1 MTAVKIIPTKLKGVV
16 QVPPSKS
23 LAHRAII
30 CASLAKGVSR
40 IDNIEYSKDIQAT
53 IKAMKSLGTI
63 IEEFE
68 NYLIID
74 GTTTF
79 TKQNSEIDCEESGST
94 LRFMV
99 PISIVEGNKVHFV
112 GRGNLGKRPLDTFYE
127 IFERQNIGYMYK
139 KDVLDLYVIGKLK
152 PDHYIIPGNISSQFI
167 TGLLFALPLLKGD
180 SIIEITS
187 TLESKGYIDLTL
199 QMLSQYGIKII
210 NNDYKSFVVMGNQ
223 EYQAHDYRVEADFS
237 QAAFYLVAGAIGND
251 VVLTDLNLN
260 SLQGDKATLSILE
273 AMGAKINVVSDG
285 IKVTGENL
293 SATQVDASQCPDV
306 IPVVSVALA
315 LAQGKS
321 EVINAKR
328 LRIKECDRIIATS
341 SQLNELGGSV
351 VELSDSMTIR
361 GVSEFVGG
369 NCSSFADHRIAMMLA
384 IAATRCNQSVIIDN
398 MECVDGEE
406 CEEDYRKDGKKT
418 QRSKLEIGK
427 AIGVVLGNLPSGIKI
442 DMDEV
447 AKEMKRRAPG
457 QNKMSTARK
466 EADNVE
472 IMSGLQDNITTGA
485 PLCGMIY
492 NSDQHSKDYSL
503 LKEKMRP
510 GHSDYPAF
518 VKYKGFN
525 DVRGGGHF
533 SGRITAPIVFAGAIA
548 KQILAKKGIYWW
560 PYFKY

>member
-1 MTAVKIIPTKLKGVV
+1 MTAVKITPTKLKGIV

-53 IKAMKSLGTI
+53 IKAMKSLGTK

-99 PISIVEGNKVHFV
+99 PISIVEENKVHFV

-127 IFERQNIGYMYK
+127 IFEHQNIGYMYK

-384 IAATRCNQSVIIDN
+384 IATTRCNQSVIIDN
-398 MECVDGEE
+398 MECVEKSYPSFW
-406 CEEDYRKDGKKT
+406 EDY
-418 QRSKLEIGK
+418 QS
-427 AIGVVLGNLPSGIKI
+427 LGGII
-442 DMDEV
+442 DVINME
-447 AKEMKRRAPG
+447 E
-457 QNKMSTARK
+457 
-466 EADNVE
+466 
-472 IMSGLQDNITTGA
+472 
-485 PLCGMIY
+485 
-492 NSDQHSKDYSL
+492 
-503 LKEKMRP
+503 
-510 GHSDYPAF
+510 
-518 VKYKGFN
+518 
-525 DVRGGGHF
+525 
-533 SGRITAPIVFAGAIA
+533 
-548 KQILAKKGIYWW
+548 
-560 PYFKY
+560 

>member
-99 PISIVEGNKVHFV
+99 PISIVEENKVHFV

-127 IFERQNIGYMYK
+127 IFECQNIGYMYK

-398 MECVDGEE
+398 MECVEKSYPSFW
-406 CEEDYRKDGKKT
+406 EDY
-418 QRSKLEIGK
+418 QS
-427 AIGVVLGNLPSGIKI
+427 LGGII
-442 DMDEV
+442 DVINME
-447 AKEMKRRAPG
+447 E
-457 QNKMSTARK
+457 
-466 EADNVE
+466 
-472 IMSGLQDNITTGA
+472 
-485 PLCGMIY
+485 
-492 NSDQHSKDYSL
+492 
-503 LKEKMRP
+503 
-510 GHSDYPAF
+510 
-518 VKYKGFN
+518 
-525 DVRGGGHF
+525 
-533 SGRITAPIVFAGAIA
+533 
-548 KQILAKKGIYWW
+548 
-560 PYFKY
+560 

>member
-53 IKAMKSLGTI
+53 IKAMKSLGTK

-99 PISIVEGNKVHFV
+99 PISIVEENKVHFV

-398 MECVDGEE
+398 MECVEKSYPSFW
-406 CEEDYRKDGKKT
+406 EDY
-418 QRSKLEIGK
+418 QS
-427 AIGVVLGNLPSGIKI
+427 LGGII
-442 DMDEV
+442 DVINME
-447 AKEMKRRAPG
+447 E
-457 QNKMSTARK
+457 
-466 EADNVE
+466 
-472 IMSGLQDNITTGA
+472 
-485 PLCGMIY
+485 
-492 NSDQHSKDYSL
+492 
-503 LKEKMRP
+503 
-510 GHSDYPAF
+510 
-518 VKYKGFN
+518 
-525 DVRGGGHF
+525 
-533 SGRITAPIVFAGAIA
+533 
-548 KQILAKKGIYWW
+548 
-560 PYFKY
+560 

>member
-99 PISIVEGNKVHFV
+99 PISIVEENKVHFV

-210 NNDYKSFVVMGNQ
+210 NNDYKSCVVMGNQ

-398 MECVDGEE
+398 MECVEKSYPSFW
-406 CEEDYRKDGKKT
+406 EDY
-418 QRSKLEIGK
+418 QS
-427 AIGVVLGNLPSGIKI
+427 LGGII
-442 DMDEV
+442 DVINME
-447 AKEMKRRAPG
+447 E
-457 QNKMSTARK
+457 
-466 EADNVE
+466 
-472 IMSGLQDNITTGA
+472 
-485 PLCGMIY
+485 
-492 NSDQHSKDYSL
+492 
-503 LKEKMRP
+503 
-510 GHSDYPAF
+510 
-518 VKYKGFN
+518 
-525 DVRGGGHF
+525 
-533 SGRITAPIVFAGAIA
+533 
-548 KQILAKKGIYWW
+548 
-560 PYFKY
+560 

>member
-1 MTAVKIIPTKLKGVV
+1 MTAVKITPTKLKGIV

-53 IKAMKSLGTI
+53 IKAMKSLGTK

-94 LRFMV
+94 LRFMI
-99 PISIVEGNKVHFV
+99 PISIVEENKVHFV

-139 KDVLDLYVIGKLK
+139 KDILDLYVIGKLK

-180 SIIEITS
+180 SIIEISS

-273 AMGAKINVVSDG
+273 AMGAKISVVSDG

-398 MECVDGEE
+398 MECVEKSYPSFW
-406 CEEDYRKDGKKT
+406 EDY
-418 QRSKLEIGK
+418 QS
-427 AIGVVLGNLPSGIKI
+427 LGGII
-442 DMDEV
+442 DVINME
-447 AKEMKRRAPG
+447 E
-457 QNKMSTARK
+457 
-466 EADNVE
+466 
-472 IMSGLQDNITTGA
+472 
-485 PLCGMIY
+485 
-492 NSDQHSKDYSL
+492 
-503 LKEKMRP
+503 
-510 GHSDYPAF
+510 
-518 VKYKGFN
+518 
-525 DVRGGGHF
+525 
-533 SGRITAPIVFAGAIA
+533 
-548 KQILAKKGIYWW
+548 
-560 PYFKY
+560 

>member
-1 MTAVKIIPTKLKGVV
+1 MTAVKITPTKLKGIV

-53 IKAMKSLGTI
+53 IKAMKSLGTK

-94 LRFMV
+94 LRFMI
-99 PISIVEGNKVHFV
+99 PISIVEENKVHFV

-384 IAATRCNQSVIIDN
+384 IATTRCNQSVIIDN
-398 MECVDGEE
+398 MECVEKSYPSFW
-406 CEEDYRKDGKKT
+406 EDY
-418 QRSKLEIGK
+418 QS
-427 AIGVVLGNLPSGIKI
+427 LGGII
-442 DMDEV
+442 DVINME
-447 AKEMKRRAPG
+447 E
-457 QNKMSTARK
+457 
-466 EADNVE
+466 
-472 IMSGLQDNITTGA
+472 
-485 PLCGMIY
+485 
-492 NSDQHSKDYSL
+492 
-503 LKEKMRP
+503 
-510 GHSDYPAF
+510 
-518 VKYKGFN
+518 
-525 DVRGGGHF
+525 
-533 SGRITAPIVFAGAIA
+533 
-548 KQILAKKGIYWW
+548 
-560 PYFKY
+560 

>member
-74 GTTTF
+74 GTITF

-99 PISIVEGNKVHFV
+99 PISIVEENKVHFV

-398 MECVDGEE
+398 MECVEKSYPSFW
-406 CEEDYRKDGKKT
+406 EDY
-418 QRSKLEIGK
+418 QS
-427 AIGVVLGNLPSGIKI
+427 LGGII
-442 DMDEV
+442 DVINME
-447 AKEMKRRAPG
+447 E
-457 QNKMSTARK
+457 
-466 EADNVE
+466 
-472 IMSGLQDNITTGA
+472 
-485 PLCGMIY
+485 
-492 NSDQHSKDYSL
+492 
-503 LKEKMRP
+503 
-510 GHSDYPAF
+510 
-518 VKYKGFN
+518 
-525 DVRGGGHF
+525 
-533 SGRITAPIVFAGAIA
+533 
-548 KQILAKKGIYWW
+548 
-560 PYFKY
+560 

>member
-1 MTAVKIIPTKLKGVV
+1 MTAVKITPTKLKGVV

-30 CASLAKGVSR
+30 CASLAKGVSK

-53 IKAMKSLGTI
+53 IQAMKSLGTKI
-63 IEEFE
+63 KEYE

-94 LRFMV
+94 LRFMI
-99 PISIVEGNKVHFV
+99 PISIVEENKVHFV

-127 IFERQNIGYMYK
+127 IFEHQNIGYMYK
-139 KDVLDLYVIGKLK
+139 RDILDLYVIGKLK
-152 PDHYIIPGNISSQFI
+152 ADHYTIPGNISSQFI

-199 QMLSQYGIKII
+199 QMLEQYGIKII
-210 NNDYKSFVVMGNQ
+210 NNDYKSFVIMGNQ

-273 AMGAKINVVSDG
+273 TMGAKINVVSDG

-293 SATQVDASQCPDV
+293 SAAQVDASQCPDV

-341 SQLNELGGSV
+341 SQINELGGAV
-351 VELSDSMTIR
+351 VELPDSMIIR
-361 GVSEFVGG
+361 GVNEFVGG

-384 IAATRCNQSVIIDN
+384 IAATRCNQPVIIDN
-398 MECVDGEE
+398 MECVEKSYPSFW
-406 CEEDYRKDGKKT
+406 EDY
-418 QRSKLEIGK
+418 QS
-427 AIGVVLGNLPSGIKI
+427 LGGII
-442 DMDEV
+442 DVINME
-447 AKEMKRRAPG
+447 E
-457 QNKMSTARK
+457 
-466 EADNVE
+466 
-472 IMSGLQDNITTGA
+472 
-485 PLCGMIY
+485 
-492 NSDQHSKDYSL
+492 
-503 LKEKMRP
+503 
-510 GHSDYPAF
+510 
-518 VKYKGFN
+518 
-525 DVRGGGHF
+525 
-533 SGRITAPIVFAGAIA
+533 
-548 KQILAKKGIYWW
+548 
-560 PYFKY
+560 

>member
-99 PISIVEGNKVHFV
+99 PISIVEENKVHFV

-152 PDHYIIPGNISSQFI
+152 PEHYIIPGNISSQFI

-398 MECVDGEE
+398 MECVEKSYPSFW
-406 CEEDYRKDGKKT
+406 EDY
-418 QRSKLEIGK
+418 QS
-427 AIGVVLGNLPSGIKI
+427 LGGII
-442 DMDEV
+442 DVINME
-447 AKEMKRRAPG
+447 E
-457 QNKMSTARK
+457 
-466 EADNVE
+466 
-472 IMSGLQDNITTGA
+472 
-485 PLCGMIY
+485 
-492 NSDQHSKDYSL
+492 
-503 LKEKMRP
+503 
-510 GHSDYPAF
+510 
-518 VKYKGFN
+518 
-525 DVRGGGHF
+525 
-533 SGRITAPIVFAGAIA
+533 
-548 KQILAKKGIYWW
+548 
-560 PYFKY
+560 

>member
-99 PISIVEGNKVHFV
+99 PISIVEENKVHFV

-369 NCSSFADHRIAMMLA
+369 NCSSFADHRI
-384 IAATRCNQSVIIDN
+384 VI
-398 MECVDGEE
+398 
-406 CEEDYRKDGKKT
+406 
-418 QRSKLEIGK
+418 SL
-427 AIGVVLGNLPSGIKI
+427 
-442 DMDEV
+442 
-447 AKEMKRRAPG
+447 
-457 QNKMSTARK
+457 
-466 EADNVE
+466 
-472 IMSGLQDNITTGA
+472 
-485 PLCGMIY
+485 
-492 NSDQHSKDYSL
+492 SL
-503 LKEKMRP
+503 LIIWSVSKNLIQ
-510 GHSDYPAF
+510 AF
-518 VKYKGFN
+518 GKIIN
-525 DVRGGGHF
+525 H
-533 SGRITAPIVFAGAIA
+533 
-548 KQILAKKGIYWW
+548 
-560 PYFKY
+560 